1 MGRATMTFE
10 IEVAG
15 RTRVVNVERD
25 GAHHFRVTV
34 DGLPLH
40 LDAIQPAPGAWSIL
54 HTDTGRSDD
63 VILARGPSVGEF
75 VASIGGRTVSLV
87 VNGRRARRTDDAGG
101 PAGAHR
107 VVAPMPGKVLR
118 VLVQVGDT
126 IAARQPLVVVEA
138 MKMENELSAPR
149 AGRITDIHVEPGVSV
164 EAGRLLLVV
173 E

>member
-1 MGRATMTFE
+1 MGRAPMTFE
-10 IEVAG
+10 IDIAG

-34 DGLPLH
+34 DGVAHH
-40 LDAIQPAPGAWSIL
+40 LDAIQPASGAWSIL
-54 HTDTGRSDD
+54 QTDTGRSDD
-63 VILARGPSVGEF
+63 VVLARGSSTGEF
-75 VASIGGRTVSLV
+75 VASIGGRTVPLV
-87 VNGRRARRTDDAGG
+87 VNGRRGRRSADAGAA
-101 PAGAHR
+101 AGAHR

-149 AGRITDIHVEPGVSV
+149 AGRVTDIHVEPGVSV
-164 EAGRLLLVV
+164 EAGRLLVVV